1 MRRARH
7 VAVAVV
13 GGLIALAAVAACTP
27 DVVSVSRANASEPV
41 PVSAPIIC
49 GEHQDQANPALLLT
63 AHDIWPRSTDAGKI
77 ASEMSLD
84 DAACSAAVAATTAP
98 APLSCE
104 VGFPWYASQ
113 ALPTALASLGVT
125 RVRESELLQVR
136 ADRSVSAQ
144 VSEYVLTLRGSAAA
158 AIEQTAVG
166 CDAVQA
172 PTAQP
177 PVYTTRDSGGG
188 ISVAVQVGYDIAVG
202 LTFTGGDLNDATK
215 LALLDKAVDLASRAA
230 PNG

>member
-7 VAVAVV
+7 VAVVLA

-27 DVVSVSRANASEPV
+27 DVVSVAAANASGPAAAT
-41 PVSAPIIC
+41 APIIC
-49 GEHQDQANPALLLT
+49 GDHQDQADPALLL
-63 AHDIWPRSTDAGKI
+63 APHDVWPKSKDAGKI

-98 APLSCE
+98 TPLSCE

-113 ALPTALASLGVT
+113 ALPAALASLGVI

-136 ADRSVSAQ
+136 VDRSVSAQ

-158 AIEQTAVG
+158 AVEQAAVG

-177 PVYTTRDSGGG
+177 PVYTIRDSGG

-215 LALLDKAVDLASRAA
+215 LALLDKAVDLASRAV